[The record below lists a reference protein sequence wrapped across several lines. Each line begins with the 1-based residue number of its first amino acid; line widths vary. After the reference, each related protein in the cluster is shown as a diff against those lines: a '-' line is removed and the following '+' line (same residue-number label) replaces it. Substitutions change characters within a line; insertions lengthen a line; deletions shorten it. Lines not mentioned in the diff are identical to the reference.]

1 MNYKLMKCGA
11 EFLKKMAKARPELE
25 RIFEENNCS
34 VEKSAKDI
42 GIVVSGIHDELC
54 EKYDVKDVDLVMLA
68 FKETLA
74 NMTVNAN

>member
-34 VEKSAKDI
+34 VEKSAKGI
-42 GIVVSGIHDELC
+42 GKVLSGIHDELC
-54 EKYDVKDVDLVMLA
+54 EKYDVEDVDLVMIA
-68 FKETLA
+68 FKETLED
-74 NMTVNAN
+74 TK